1 MRKMIALLLVLMLV
15 VAGMPVANAFELPPL
30 PSPDNGGSGGSD
42 GSGPVVG
49 SGQQKEFAIPTG
61 PAEETFGTWETDSWL
76 ETTVP
81 VEEGPAEYADEG
93 VQGEAEADSP
103 APKPESP
110 EVPVYSG
117 EKSAGRSEDSNGS
130 ELSEA
135 MAMMKALM
143 IVVIALVLIL
153 ALLVAGFV
161 VLYAKGILVLRKQS
175 QEPIRTVTYVTKRE
189 EPVQTVRSEP
199 GTIPTER
206 PATQILTGMNPEMPK
221 EADLPP
227 IGQTVILRKSCE
239 QVTDTQMT
247 RKE

>member
-15 VAGMPVANAFELPPL
+15 VSFMTVSVAAFADVPG
-30 PSPDNGGSGGSD
+30 PDNGGSGGSD
-42 GSGPVVG
+42 SSGPVVG
-49 SGQQKEFAIPTG
+49 TGQQKEFAIPTG

-117 EKSAGRSEDSNGS
+117 EKSAGRSENSNGS

-135 MAMMKALM
+135 MAMMKVLM

-206 PATQILTGMNPEMPK
+206 PATQIHTGMNPEMPK